1 MIRYPFVKFAHYL
14 VVAAL
19 GSGVGVPLIT
29 GHGLNWNTLV
39 FFVGAVAVY
48 FTKNTPRQP
57 WARVVTA
64 SYVAGAALLASAW
77 TDQHIS
83 AEEWT
88 QIILALLGTSVVGSA
103 ADEIGPNAVQ
113 PVAGTRISD

>member
-1 MIRYPFVKFAHYL
+1 MKRYPFVKFAHYL

-19 GSGVGVPLIT
+19 GSGIGVPLLT
-29 GHGLNWNTLV
+29 GHGLNWNTVV
-39 FFVGAVAVY
+39 FFVGAVALF
-48 FTKNTPRQP
+48 FTNNTPRQP

-64 SYVAGAALLASAW
+64 SYVAGAALLVSAW

-83 AEEWT
+83 AEEWI

-103 ADEIGPNAVQ
+103 ADEIGPHATV
-113 PVAGTRISD
+113 PE

>member
-1 MIRYPFVKFAHYL
+1 MNRPLVKFAHYL
-14 VVAAL
+14 AVATL
-19 GSGVGVPLIT
+19 GSGVAVPLLT
-29 GHGLNWNTLV
+29 GHGLNWNTV
-39 FFVGAVAVY
+39 IFIAGALAVW

-57 WARVVTA
+57 WARTVTA
-64 SYVAGAALLASAW
+64 AYVAGAAVLASAW

-88 QIILALLGTSVVGSA
+88 QILLALLGTGVVVSA

-113 PVAGTRISD
+113 PGREDTVSS